1 MVGDMQRRAVDR
13 PVEIRG
19 RPETEIRREGER
31 SRYDTG
37 RWEGRDLMS
46 TRMVPGP
53 MGWIQRPQ
61 YPQYPQYPQNMR
73 GTGPWGGQA
82 GQAEG
87 SDRRPEGRMEWLD
100 QQQRL
105 TRRGDDGTGYES
117 GGW

>member
-1 MVGDMQRRAVDR
+1 MVIEDMQRRTVDR

-19 RPETEIRREGER
+19 RPETETR
-31 SRYDTG
+31 
-37 RWEGRDLMS
+37 RDLVS
-46 TRMVPGP
+46 NRLIPGP